1 MSRKVCVLDPVRA
14 ELYEQKGIFPDCE
27 RGFHEHVS
35 RQAADFMVGLNDGTA
50 FARRLQSQRKPD
62 TGYFDR
68 QERIA
73 VIPRIIRWHSVP
85 AWMDE
90 SGATGPSVMQPVYE
104 NLR

>member
-14 ELYEQKGIFPDCE
+14 EDYEGKGVIPDCK
-27 RGFHEHVS
+27 FHEHITAS
-35 RQAADFMVGLNDGTA
+35 IADFMVGFNDGTA

-68 QERIA
+68 QERITL
-73 VIPRIIRWHSVP
+73 IPRIVRWHSVP

-90 SGATGPSVMQPVYE
+90 SRAKGPSVMQPVYE